1 MSRGKSF
8 HANRWGN
15 NEKNE
20 RLYFLAPKSLRTAT
34 AATRLKALAPGK
46 TSSDKPRQCIKKQRY
61 YFANKCLYSQS
72 YGVSSS
78 LVQM

>member
-34 AATRLKALAPGK
+34 AATRLKALAPWK
-46 TSSDKPRQCIKKQRY
+46 TSSDKPRQ
-61 YFANKCLYSQS
+61 
-72 YGVSSS
+72 
-78 LVQM
+78 